1 VRSFRVDVG
10 DDVLTDLRERIVS
23 TRWPTDAPGAPWT
36 QGTDLEYLRGFL
48 AYWADEFDWAEQQ
61 RRLNT
66 LNHFET
72 DIDGVHIHFV
82 HQRAVGGGGVPLL
95 LMHGW
100 PSCFLEYEAA
110 IPLLTDPAAH
120 GIDGPAFNVVVPSLP
135 GYGFSKRP
143 SSVGVNYGFVAERF
157 VKLMW
162 ELGYDRFGAGGGD
175 FGSGI
180 AAHMALQSPDR
191 LIGLHLT
198 NIEIGPE
205 REGKS
210 PLTSA
215 EEAFL
220 AERADWDSRERGYSA
235 IQSTR
240 PQTLGY
246 ALTDSPA
253 GLAAWLLEKWRSWTD
268 SGGDPLASLSPE
280 FLATMLT
287 IYWATG
293 SITASMRDYY
303 DNRWHGIDLGPD
315 TYVNV
320 PTAVAVFD
328 HEHVKEADPP
338 RIWVERMYN
347 VQRWTDMPFGGHF
360 APAEQPELFASDV
373 AAAFADFT
381 SP

>member
-1 VRSFRVDVG
+1 MRSFRVDVG
-10 DDVLTDLRERIVS
+10 EDVLADLHERIVS
-23 TRWPTDAPGAPWT
+23 TRWPTDAPGTPWT

-48 AYWADEFDWAEQQ
+48 AYWAGEFDWLEQQ

-66 LNHFET
+66 LSHFEA
-72 DIDGVHIHFV
+72 DIDGVRIHFV
-82 HQRAVGGGGVPLL
+82 HQPAVGGSGVPLL

-120 GIDGPAFNVVVPSLP
+120 EIDGPAFDVVVPSLP
-135 GYGFSKRP
+135 GYGFTERP

-180 AAHMALQSPDR
+180 AAHMALQAPDR

-205 REGKS
+205 HAGQS
-210 PLTSA
+210 PWTPA

-220 AERADWDSRERGYSA
+220 AERTEWDSRERGYSA

-268 SGGDPLASLSPE
+268 SGGDPIASLSPE

-287 IYWATG
+287 IYWASG
-293 SITASMRDYY
+293 SITTSMRDYF
-303 DNRWHGIDLGPD
+303 DNRWHGVDLGPD
-315 TYVNV
+315 TYVKV
-320 PTAVAVFD
+320 PTAVAAFG

-338 RIWVERMYN
+338 RSWVERMYN
-347 VQRWTDMPFGGHF
+347 VQRWTEMPVGGHF
-360 APAEQPELFASDV
+360 APAEEPELFASDI

-381 SP
+381 SR